1 MALRPQVRD
10 LVDAGPFPDE
20 DADEESFERVER
32 LLDRI
37 TKPVTDEEAQ
47 ALATVFGPD
56 DCYGMSWT
64 LLHLIETAP
73 GARTARY
80 PAHPEN
86 PWRELLNNRVQA
98 AGEH

>member
-1 MALRPQVRD
+1 MTLRPQVRD
-10 LVDAGPFPDE
+10 LIDAGPFPDE
-20 DADEESFERVER
+20 DADEESIERTEQ

-73 GARTARY
+73 GAHTARY
-80 PAHPEN
+80 PAHPAN
-86 PWRELLNNRVQA
+86 PWRELLNNRVA
-98 AGEH
+98 AGEN

>member
-1 MALRPQVRD
+1 MRPEVRD

-20 DADEESFERVER
+20 DADEEIIERTQG
-32 LLDRI
+32 LLDRV
-37 TKPVTDEEAQ
+37 TSPVTDEEAQ
-47 ALATVFGPD
+47 ALATVFGQD
-56 DCYGMSWT
+56 NCYGMSWA

-86 PWRELLNNRVQA
+86 PWRELLNNRVRA
-98 AGEH
+98 AGED